1 MPHGLPLRTRLASP
15 ARRADASLPEPLVDA
30 VASLRMGNPFATAA
44 MAAGYAADRPPIHAR
59 IIEHMRDDLDAVTP
73 VALALDVGCG
83 AGLSTRPL
91 QQLARRR
98 VGVEPVAAMLRA
110 ARVGDPD
117 ASFVV
122 GAAEH
127 LPVAS
132 ASTDLVTAAGSLNF
146 TRLPDALREIHRVL
160 RPTGVL
166 AAYDFATAQ
175 SFADGEALEPWY
187 AEFVT
192 RYPKPPSET
201 IPLDPGR
208 LGAAATSFRLVA
220 RTSLRL
226 PLAMTAEA
234 YERYML
240 TETNVAAAVR
250 GGTALDDVRTWCRAT
265 LPAVFGGRARDVVFT
280 GYIAYLTPG

>member
-1 MPHGLPLRTRLASP
+1 
-15 ARRADASLPEPLVDA
+15 
-30 VASLRMGNPFATAA
+30 MGNPFATDA

-59 IIEHMRDDLDAVTP
+59 IIEHMRDDLSALTP
-73 VALALDVGCG
+73 VGFAVDVGCG

-91 QQLARRR
+91 ERLARRR

-110 ARVGDPD
+110 ARGGDPD
-117 ASFVV
+117 ASFFV

-132 ASTDLVTAAGSLNF
+132 ASADLVTAAGSLNF

-166 AAYDFATAQ
+166 AAYDFATAH
-175 SFADGEALEPWY
+175 SSADGAALDAWY
-187 AEFVT
+187 ADFVT
-192 RYPKPPSET
+192 RYPKPPSEA
-201 IPLDPGR
+201 IPLDPDR
-208 LGAAATSFRLVA
+208 LAAASPSFRLVA

-226 PLAMTAEA
+226 PLAMTADA
-234 YERYML
+234 YVRYML

-250 GGTALDDVRTWCRAT
+250 GGTPLDDIRTWCRAT
-265 LPAVFGGRARDVVFT
+265 LPDVFGGRARDVVFT
-280 GYIAYLTPG
+280 GYIAYLMPR